1 MPADLDAFYAAVE
14 PLDSPELRGLPV
26 MWAAG
31 DAGRSGHGVLRCAA
45 VWSVLGDAHGHRR
58 GPTSGRHNPPS
69 PLRQTRALF
78 GAIIPPLTST
88 ERLFHN
94 EPRQVKFALARAIR
108 SFTANW
114 LASKSQTRPFDL
126 PGPPPFPPRRFAGA
140 VSTATG
146 DATILGD
153 AASGPRG
160 HCRSDP
166 KQGLNLAYHPR
177 PWG

>member
-1 MPADLDAFYAAVE
+1 MPAWSSSITRSSAVCQCWWG
-14 PLDSPELRGLPV
+14 PAGGSGRG
-26 MWAAG
+26 G
-31 DAGRSGHGVLRCAA
+31 YGVLRGAA
-45 VWSVLGDAHGHRR
+45 IW
-58 GPTSGRHNPPS
+58 
-69 PLRQTRALF
+69 RAL
-78 GAIIPPLTST
+78 GHVHGDCRAPATSPVPTWIKPAPYLAPSTPLTHS
-88 ERLFHN
+88 EHLFHN

-126 PGPPPFPPRRFAGA
+126 PGPPPFPPGKLAGA

-160 HCRSDP
+160 RRRSDP

>member
-1 MPADLDAFYAAVE
+1 MPPLSSTPIWMLSTPLWSDWKTLSLAAC
-14 PLDSPELRGLPV
+14 PCWSG
-26 MWAAG
+26 
-31 DAGRSGHGVLRCAA
+31 AGRRVGVWWQRRPT
-45 VWSVLGDAHGHRR
+45 RR
-58 GPTSGRHNPPS
+58 GVSTSTPPS
-69 PLRQTRALF
+69 PITQTASSSVPPWIKPAPYL
-78 GAIIPPLTST
+78 APSTPLT
-88 ERLFHN
+88 H
-94 EPRQVKFALARAIR
+94 RQVKFASARAIR

-114 LASKSQTRPFDL
+114 LASKSQTRPSDL
-126 PGPPPFPPRRFAGA
+126 PGPPPFPPGKLAGA